1 MTVMDLRLI
10 SGMKVNLKLSHFQ
23 MELDKMTAIHQAS
36 SKTVRPWKYLKLYLI
51 KCQSAKVLKQ
61 VFYQEYKLYDFV

>member
-1 MTVMDLRLI
+1 
-10 SGMKVNLKLSHFQ
+10 